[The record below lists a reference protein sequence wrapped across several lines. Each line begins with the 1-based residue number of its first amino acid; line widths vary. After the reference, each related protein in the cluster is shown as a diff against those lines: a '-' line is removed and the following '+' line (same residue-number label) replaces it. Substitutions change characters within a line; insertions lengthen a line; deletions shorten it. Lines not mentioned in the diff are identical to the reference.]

1 VIGIVWLAVPY
12 AMMMMMNAP
21 NVILKLWRIKMDRL
35 VWYHKLGF
43 FNNPFS
49 VKPVVFHDEVIGY
62 DQTMREIIEKI
73 MDSNIV
79 FISGEYGTGKT
90 TALKGIIKNLEVVVL
105 KRKKLFI
112 IIVIRVKN
120 QLTLIIY

>member
-1 VIGIVWLAVPY
+1 
-12 AMMMMMNAP
+12 
-21 NVILKLWRIKMDRL
+21 MDRL